1 MARVDRQNHEKRKVS
16 DGTVETEL
24 KSLLYE
30 QNFWYPGTFIIFKNL
45 YKTKKK
51 KKKLFR
57 PNEFVIHLRF
67 IFGK

>member
-1 MARVDRQNHEKRKVS
+1 MSSSSREETRSPVGAY
-16 DGTVETEL
+16 VETEL

-51 KKKLFR
+51 KKNFSDLM
-57 PNEFVIHLRF
+57 NL
-67 IFGK
+67 